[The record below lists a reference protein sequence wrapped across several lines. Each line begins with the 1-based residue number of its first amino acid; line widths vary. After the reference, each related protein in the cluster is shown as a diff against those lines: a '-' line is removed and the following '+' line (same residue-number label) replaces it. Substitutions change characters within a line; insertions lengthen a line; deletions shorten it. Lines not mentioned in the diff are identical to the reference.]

1 MVLGLS
7 KGAES
12 MMKIAVTGPESSG
25 KTTLSRTLAEKL
37 NVVFIP
43 EFARTYIEEREGVY
57 TESDLIPIAHGQ
69 KELLDKFKDSSLV
82 SDTDFLVLKIWSS
95 VKFQH
100 VAKEIEDL
108 YANTNFDLF
117 VLCKPDIPWEADP
130 LRENPSDRDYLFE
143 LYLRELKISGKRY
156 ITVQGTREE
165 RVNQVLQAITK
176 GL

>member
-1 MVLGLS
+1 MI
-7 KGAES
+7 
-12 MMKIAVTGPESSG
+12 KIAVTGPESSG
-25 KTTLSRTLAEKL
+25 KTTLSRTLSEKL
-37 NVVFIP
+37 NAALIP
-43 EFARTYIEEREGVY
+43 EFARTYLEEREGVY
-57 TESDLIPIAHGQ
+57 TERDLIPIAHGQ

-82 SDTDFLVLKIWSS
+82 SDTDFLVLKIWSG

-108 YANTNFDLF
+108 YTNTNFDLY

-130 LRENPSDRDYLFE
+130 LRENPTDRDYLFE
-143 LYLRELKISGKRY
+143 LYLTELKISGRRY

-176 GL
+176 EL